1 MNNNTTT
8 SLPISSKK
16 TKKKHVL
23 KTPELRFSHF
33 DDDWSDVKLKDI
45 TSRKKRKNTNLD
57 SNLVLTISAEHG
69 LIDQEKYF
77 NKSVAGKNLK
87 NYYLLEK
94 GDFAY
99 NKSYSNGYPYGVVKK
114 LNQYDKGIVSNL
126 YICFKPN
133 ENINSTYLEQ
143 YFNSSKW
150 NKEVY
155 KIATEG
161 ARNHGLLNVG
171 INDFFNTKH
180 KIPIIQE
187 QEKIGNFLKEI
198 DTKIALMEQ
207 KQQELEKFKTGL
219 FQIFFNMNSNNKW
232 MNYKIKDCIVESTT
246 RNKNKNNFPVISS
259 TLNGIYLQEEYFNKS
274 VSSSET
280 DNYKIIKKGYFTYRS
295 MSDTGRFK
303 FNIQDIE
310 DIAIVSP
317 AYPVFGV
324 KKFIDPLFFYYY
336 LNHAPFIRKQLLY
349 IKEGGTR
356 YALSISKFKKMSVKI
371 PDLPEQ
377 KRIVDILSSTDKKIE
392 LTNRTNE
399 RL

>member
-1 MNNNTTT
+1 M
-8 SLPISSKK
+8 
-16 TKKKHVL
+16 
-23 KTPELRFSHF
+23 
-33 DDDWSDVKLKDI
+33 
-45 TSRKKRKNTNLD
+45 
-57 SNLVLTISAEHG
+57 VLTISAEHG

-207 KQQELEKFKTGL
+207 KQEKLEKFKKYVINSL
-219 FQIFFNMNSNNKW
+219 FNSTI
-232 MNYKIKDCIVESTT
+232 IKDGWKSLPLKEFLHEHKLKSTG
-246 RNKNKNNFPVISS
+246 K
-259 TLNGIYLQEEYFNKS
+259 EEVYS
-274 VSSSET
+274 VSVNKGVVNQIEHMGRSFSAKNT
-280 DNYKIIKKGYFTYRS
+280 DKYNLVQPDDIIYTKSPTGDFPYGIIKQSHENR
-295 MSDTGRFK
+295 
-303 FNIQDIE
+303 NV
-310 DIAIVSP
+310 IVSP
-317 AYPVFGV
+317 LYGVFTPETKELGYILENYFESPVYCHNYLHSLVQIGAKHTMNITNKTFLSKELYIPTDYNEQKKIYNTLYSLNNKIKLV
-324 KKFIDPLFFYYY
+324 KKEIKLVNRYKRGLIEKMFI
-336 LNHAPFIRKQLLY
+336 
-349 IKEGGTR
+349 
-356 YALSISKFKKMSVKI
+356 
-371 PDLPEQ
+371 
-377 KRIVDILSSTDKKIE
+377 
-392 LTNRTNE
+392 
-399 RL
+399 